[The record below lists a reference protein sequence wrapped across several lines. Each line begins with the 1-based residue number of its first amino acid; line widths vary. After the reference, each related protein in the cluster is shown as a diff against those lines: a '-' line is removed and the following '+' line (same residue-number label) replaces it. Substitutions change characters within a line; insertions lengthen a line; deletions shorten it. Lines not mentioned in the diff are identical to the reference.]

1 MPIKYQCL
9 GGGGSTE
16 LTVKTSKPNTTVTI
30 TKENFEKVLVSDDSC
45 SVVCKLVDGT
55 YQIKAEA
62 PEGEISQKEIVI
74 SNQEQADLRIT
85 DQIKNLPLGSKL
97 KFSSGKEFI
106 LQAKNL
112 GPNHE
117 ANTVT
122 LVSEFI
128 IESTSVSTY
137 NHSATEMYR
146 TLSPKYYNE
155 LSLIE
160 KNKIIMTKYVSVN
173 YTWYSSTSHDWEKST
188 TNCSQYFYCMS
199 PAELGFQSNSSVGVP
214 FGFTSDTSRI
224 KKYKNGSAGEYF
236 TRDTNRIDS
245 TDDPIVNFVK
255 EDGTNAT
262 SRISYTAGFVPACDI
277 KDDAKVA
284 LDSDGYWVITE

>member
-9 GGGGSTE
+9 GGGSTE

-30 TKENFEKVLVSDDSC
+30 TKENFEMVLVSDDSC

-55 YQIKAEA
+55 YQIKSET
-62 PEGEISQKEIVI
+62 PEGEISQKEVVI
-74 SNQEQADLRIT
+74 FRRKQADLRIT

-112 GPNHE
+112 GSNHE
-117 ANTVT
+117 DNTVT

-137 NHSATEMYR
+137 NHSVTEMYR

-155 LSLIE
+155 LSPIE
-160 KNKIIMTKYVSVN
+160 KDKMIMTKYVSVN
-173 YTWYSSTSHDWEKST
+173 YTWYSSTSSDWEKST

-199 PAELGFQSNSSVGVP
+199 KAELGFKSDSSQGVP
-214 FGFTSDTSRI
+214 FGFTGDTSRI

-236 TRDTNRIDS
+236 VRDTDRNDN
-245 TDDPIVNFVK
+245 TYNPIVFFVK
-255 EDGTNAT
+255 EDGTPGNAT
-262 SRISYTAGFVPACDI
+262 SSYTAGFVPACDI
-277 KDDAKVA
+277 KGDTKIA
-284 LDSDGYWVITE
+284 LDSDGYWVIAE